1 MSDIQILAGHKV
13 AAWLAR
19 GAARVW
25 PEETRHWG
33 LAIEAELSDINSPSA
48 SVFWALGGVM
58 LLTRAWWNHLLH
70 SWMRP
75 AGVPE
80 GSPLEQLTKNAS
92 RVPRTPRF
100 VTAILLL
107 VSSAALLIPDVRD
120 GMRASFDAW
129 HVSSAEAFDDSTA
142 VAPLR
147 KQVNLNHDPQAMALL
162 ALLSNDKT
170 ERIRLANDAVQRDPS
185 LTWIYSE
192 VRTTD
197 GVKSSWRNPLPAE
210 WLDKLQK
217 WDPDNAVP
225 RLLVAQQS
233 LIQFE
238 DGWQRSGYRGL
249 YNLESK
255 KFLEA
260 DPKWLAAMDFAFR
273 APKYDAYGSK
283 RFDLYRTVVQR
294 YGFRDSRMALYGFG
308 DSPVGLGILMQSPF
322 FRLTSVITYDDVLLD
337 RGDAA
342 ERAGNLREAERLYR
356 EPAQF
361 SDIMAQQ
368 SHTDFERGIWVR
380 LEGISLRRLIP
391 LLAKTGHAEEVSQLS
406 YKLEGLQT
414 SVSPPGPVR
423 EWAWSENGWEGFAI
437 RMLTAAILL
446 FGAASLVSLGALFL
460 RRRAELQSRGAG
472 LALASLVVD
481 YCPILLVISCAGLFV
496 AYRPIALMYHQYM
509 GWPFPIYDFR
519 PLYHALYTPY
529 ESPEGVS
536 SIFYEYFNAPH
547 YWMVLIVGLTLLA
560 VYILFRRTLRGRAAV
575 S

>member
-1 MSDIQILAGHKV
+1 MSDIQISAGHKV

-19 GAARVW
+19 GVARVW
-25 PEETRHWG
+25 PEETRQWG
-33 LAIEAELSDINSPSA
+33 LAIEAELSDINSPGA

-80 GSPLEQLTKNAS
+80 GSALEQLSKNAS

-107 VSSAALLIPDVRD
+107 VSLSALLIPDVRD
-120 GMRASFDAW
+120 AMRASFDAW
-129 HVSSAEAFDDSTA
+129 HVRAARFDDSSSL
-142 VAPLR
+142 VPLR

-162 ALLSNDKT
+162 AMLSADSA
-170 ERIRLANDAVQRDPS
+170 ERIRLANDAVQLDPS
-185 LTWIYSE
+185 LTWIYTQ

-197 GVKSSWRNPLPAE
+197 DIRSSWRNPLPAE

-238 DGWQRSGYRGL
+238 DGWQRSGYQGL

-260 DPKWLAAMDFAFR
+260 DPKWLAAMDSAFR

-308 DSPVGLGILMQSPF
+308 DSPVGLGIIMQSPF
-322 FRLTSVITYDDVLLD
+322 FRLTSVIIYDDVVLD

-361 SDIMAQQ
+361 SDIVAQQ
-368 SHTDFERGIWVR
+368 SHTDFERGIWMR

-391 LLAKTGHAEEVSQLS
+391 LLAKTGRPEEVSQLN

-414 SVSPPGPVR
+414 SVIPPGPLR
-423 EWAWSENGWEGFAI
+423 EWAWSENGWQGFAI

-446 FGAASLVSLGALFL
+446 LGAASLVSLGALFL
-460 RRRAELQSRGAG
+460 RRRVESKSRGAG
-472 LALASLVVD
+472 LALASWVVD
-481 YCPILLVISCAGLFV
+481 YCPILLVISCAGLFM
-496 AYRPIALMYHQYM
+496 AYRPIALMYDQYM
-509 GWPFPIYDFR
+509 KWPFPIYDFR

-529 ESPEGVS
+529 ELPDGVES
-536 SIFYEYFNAPH
+536 LFYSFFNVPN
-547 YWMVLIVGLTLLA
+547 YWTMLIVALTLVA
-560 VYILFRRTLRGRAAV
+560 VYIPFRRMLRGRVAV